1 LVIVEGFKNANIPKI
16 ELWRAEHEECINR
29 GCKANDDLNIL
40 AIAYP
45 GGKTATK
52 KPELNRDIPVLD
64 LDNVEEI
71 AQRVMSVVGVLA
83 K

>member
-16 ELWRAEHEECINR
+16 ELWRAEHEECVNR

-45 GGKTATK
+45 GGKDATK
-52 KPELNRDIPVLD
+52 KPELTRDIPVLN
-64 LDNVEEI
+64 LDDVEQI
-71 AQRVMSVVGVLA
+71 AQHVIAVVGV
-83 K
+83 